1 VPGQAG
7 LSTLVAPPGRAR
19 PRVTSEPGGRVGHSK
34 TAPTGADRADASRK
48 VQQAAPK
55 TTTSVLPLG
64 ERAGG
69 AGLISPSRRWEGGA
83 LNVGT
88 ILSVP
93 ATLAGLAAVF
103 FVLQWLIDHR
113 DPRFLDAPLRK
124 DEDSVGFD

>member
-1 VPGQAG
+1 
-7 LSTLVAPPGRAR
+7 
-19 PRVTSEPGGRVGHSK
+19 VGHTK
-34 TAPTGADRADASRK
+34 TPPTRADRADASRK

-55 TTTSVLPLG
+55 TTTSVLPFG

-69 AGLISPSRRWEGGA
+69 GGLISPSRRWEGGA

-103 FVLQWLIDHR
+103 FVLQWLVDHR
-113 DPRFLDAPLRK
+113 DPRVLDSPSRK
-124 DEDSVGFD
+124 DDDSVGFD